1 MPSPQLRPVLAAL
14 CGFSLLHAW
23 TAAAQP
29 TTPPAPQIWNLTI
42 EDAIQMGLTN
52 NLDIRINLINPRIDQ
67 YTLNG
72 LYGAYE
78 PSFTS
83 SVTHT
88 YDAFPSGYYSQA
100 GLRYP
105 ATIEQINT
113 YDPAFAGILPSGLS
127 YSVTGPLSEQNVNG
141 APDLYTSNPQINVT
155 QPLLRNMW
163 IDNTRYQILLG
174 KNTIKNDLQALRLQV
189 MTVIYNVKVAYY
201 NLISAR
207 ENVTVEKA
215 AVALA
220 EETFREDAQRVQVGA
235 LAPLDE
241 KQAESQAASAR
252 SDLLTAQANLAVQE
266 NLVKTLLAVRMSQWA
281 AMIPVPAEQLVAV
294 PAHPQLIECWRVG
307 LEKRPDMIQAKL
319 GVEREHITLKYT
331 FNQLFPEIDLTGSYG
346 RNATELTLNNNLN
359 TIRQG
364 TYPFYSYGVVMT
376 VPLGNSLA
384 RYNYKS
390 AKASLEQ
397 LLLQA
402 KKVEQSIVAA
412 IDNDV
417 QTVQSDLLKVDS
429 TRKARLYA
437 EDALQA
443 EQMKLQHGRSTSFV
457 VLQLQ
462 NNLTAAR
469 LSEIQALAG
478 YNIAL
483 EQLALDEGLTLEEN
497 KIDLQVRHTD
507 LQVR

>member
-1 MPSPQLRPVLAAL
+1 
-14 CGFSLLHAW
+14 
-23 TAAAQP
+23 
-29 TTPPAPQIWNLTI
+29 
-42 EDAIQMGLTN
+42 MGLTN